1 MFYSRLS
8 RSTRHLPLKVWH
20 RLVERARRRRSPRN
34 KENIKSL
41 KSSVWSTLHSTVHT
55 YRMSVSYSKLL
66 SKLVR
71 FCWNMIATL
80 KNIIFALCYI
90 VSAISSFSRNCSSV
104 LDPHKSKIKFLMNSF
119 WNYNPWRTTTC
130 HLCQGQNVSLGTANY
145 LWPKGGRGAEDFD
158 CVIIKFTWSL

>member
-20 RLVERARRRRSPRN
+20 RLVERARRRRGPRN
-34 KENIKSL
+34 KENIKSP

-66 SKLVR
+66 SNLVR

-104 LDPHKSKIKFLMNSF
+104 LDPHKIISHEIILKLQSVE
-119 WNYNPWRTTTC
+119 TTTC
-130 HLCQGQNVSLGTANY
+130 QHCQGQNVLLGTANY
-145 LWPKGGRGAEDFD
+145 LWLKGGRGVEDFG
-158 CVIIKFTWSL
+158 CVIIKLTWSL